1 MTETASE
8 RVPRHGVRILVIW
21 LALCLIAVPL
31 IVFVLG
37 DHLPPGRMSAEAS
50 DQTNANIVLMA
61 LLVPIALLVVVY
73 FVYSLVV
80 FRAHGESLEDG
91 PPDHGNGVIQ
101 LTWVGATAI
110 IVLALAVWGSFTLV
124 QTAHGAGGGQGPSPS
139 AKPDGYKT
147 ALPVQVIG
155 QQWTWTF
162 RWPAYGAFETKDI
175 ELPLDRL
182 IAFHVTSLDITH
194 SFWAYE
200 LGVKADA
207 VPGVDN
213 VAYVTPRKLGRF
225 MIRCAELC
233 GLWHGHMALPRAGRE
248 HVRLQSVGRPGE
260 DGEPAERAR
269 SRALPAHLL
278 PGASAPCRLI
288 EEISRARRLTTK
300 RRGPSGAA
308 CSASTS

>member
-1 MTETASE
+1 MTEIAGQ

-21 LALCLIAVPL
+21 LVLFVIAEPL

-50 DQTNANIVLMA
+50 DQTDANTVLIA
-61 LLVPIALLVVVY
+61 LLVPIALFVVVY

-91 PPDHGNGVIQ
+91 PPDHGNGLVQ
-101 LTWVGATAI
+101 LTWVGATAV

-162 RWPAYGAFETKDI
+162 RWPAFGAFETKEI
-175 ELPLDRL
+175 ELPVDRL

-233 GLWHGHMALPRAGRE
+233 GLWHGHMALHGRVVSMSDFNQWVAQEKTANQQNVPDLGPYQRTYFPEPLHRAG
-248 HVRLQSVGRPGE
+248 
-260 DGEPAERAR
+260 
-269 SRALPAHLL
+269 
-278 PGASAPCRLI
+278 
-288 EEISRARRLTTK
+288 
-300 RRGPSGAA
+300 
-308 CSASTS
+308 